1 MKTFVRTVLAVAVV
15 STSVWAGGCQVNG
28 GKPTEKQVAAS
39 QKKLDAL
46 PAPARLAVSREFP
59 GSVVKKAYED
69 EGLGRAVYA
78 IELLTAEGKDAELR
92 VTGDGRLLYREVE
105 EETVKFAALPDAVKR
120 AATAHT
126 GGAKITEADRKTV
139 GGVEQYEVEAILA
152 GVEHELTFDATGT
165 LVREEIEIN
174 PEQLPAAVKSA
185 LRARFPDVSVTKAE
199 EIRQAGAISYEVE
212 GKKGTRHVEAVLT
225 PTGEFVSVRTR

>member
-1 MKTFVRTVLAVAVV
+1 MKTLVRTVLAVAVV
-15 STSVWAGGCQVNG
+15 STSVWAGGCQAN

-39 QKKLDAL
+39 YKKLEAL

-59 GSVVKKAYED
+59 GSVVKKAYAD

-105 EETVKFAALPDAVKR
+105 EETLKFAALPDAVKR
-120 AATAHT
+120 SVTAHT
-126 GGAKITEADRKTV
+126 GGAKVIEADRKTV
-139 GGVEQYEVEAILA
+139 GGAERYEVEATLA

-165 LVREEIEIN
+165 LVKEEIAIN
-174 PEQLPAAVKSA
+174 PEQLPAVVKAA
-185 LRARFPDVSVTKAE
+185 LRARFPDLTITKAE
-199 EIRQAGAISYEVE
+199 EIRESGAVSYEVE
-212 GKKGTRHVEAVLT
+212 GKKGMREVEAVVT
-225 PTGEFVSVRTR
+225 PGGEFVSVKTR